1 MEKVRPLAEIFWRVS
16 VRWWESYRN
25 LMIAVERFMT
35 TFCKFELI
43 DDGETEGGVLIM
55 EMAIVSFSRLL
66 LEVGQSVTRIRLPAP
81 LPHCSAPLPWYRH
94 PGNFGEVMSQMCTF
108 RPLLVGTLQLGINA
122 CTSLSSPQRAQE
134 CGLCLMKTN
143 LSTNCP
149 LDVKFTKILEIER
162 TSSLKTR
169 LVRFSF

>member
-66 LEVGQSVTRIRLPAP
+66 LEVGQSRGSASQLLSPTVPPRCHGTVILATLERWCHKCAHFALCWWAPSSSVSMRAP
-81 LPHCSAPLPWYRH
+81 LSAARRGHRNVDCVWWR
-94 PGNFGEVMSQMCTF
+94 Q
-108 RPLLVGTLQLGINA
+108 
-122 CTSLSSPQRAQE
+122 TSAQIVRLMLSSP
-134 CGLCLMKTN
+134 
-143 LSTNCP
+143 
-149 LDVKFTKILEIER
+149 
-162 TSSLKTR
+162 
-169 LVRFSF
+169 RFSK